1 MPPIAPNPQNSRAGL
16 ITSLVIFVILF
27 VTSTIMAIHFYTQWE
42 AAELKKTTDVA
53 NLAPGVTAA
62 VIANNRE
69 VGNVITESK
78 THPPLTGIEMALQ
91 ERDVLAG
98 MITGNPQAVTD
109 PAKGVAAVQAD
120 RTRALED
127 VRGDL
132 KKANVSV
139 VMNDTNLLGDL
150 KSLSEQIA
158 TLSQSLAQSQSETKA
173 ANDKTMAAIKE
184 RDTALAQKDKEIAD
198 ASAKATAAEAAGK
211 DREGAI
217 AKNIADIKAGADA
230 AVAAAQAA
238 TTATQAELGKVQQEL
253 KKALASQE
261 HTVAVINK
269 YRLNPSRSLLQPAGV
284 ITRVPGNNT
293 VFINLG
299 KGQQISPGLTFEV
312 YDHKK
317 GLPSLTT
324 LNPENPD
331 ELPNG
336 KASIEVIRILEGTSE
351 CRIIHVAPGQQIVEG
366 DLILNLIYNTH
377 TRFAFVVYGEFDLA
391 NTGQPNAADADVL
404 RRLVTQWG
412 GRVMDQ
418 VNVDTD
424 FLVLGKEPTVL
435 PLPDNPTPL
444 DQERHDKQQ
453 KALDNYLAR
462 QGEAIHLNIPIL
474 NQNRFLYFVGYYDQ
488 AKR

>member
-16 ITSLVIFVILF
+16 ITALVIFVILF
-27 VTSTIMAIHFYTQWE
+27 ITSTVLNFHFYAQWD
-42 AAELKKTTDVA
+42 AEIKKTAEVKTA
-53 NLAPGVTAA
+53 LEPGMTTAA
-62 VIANNRE
+62 KAKPE
-69 VGNVITESK
+69 VENIIKASQS
-78 THPPLTGIEMALQ
+78 HPPLTGIEMALQ
-91 ERDVLAG
+91 ERDELG
-98 MITGNPQAVTD
+98 GIITGNPAAMAD
-109 PAKGVAAVQAD
+109 PSRGLAAVQAD
-120 RTRALED
+120 KSRTLDE
-127 VRGDL
+127 VRGEL
-132 KKANVSV
+132 KNANSTAVLG
-139 VMNDTNLLGDL
+139 DTNLLGDL
-150 KSLSEQIA
+150 KVLADQITSL
-158 TLSQSLAQSQSETKA
+158 TTSLAQSQAETKA
-173 ANDKTMAAIKE
+173 ANEKTAAAVKE
-184 RDTALAQKDKEIAD
+184 REAALAQKDKAIKE
-198 ASAKATAAEAAGK
+198 ATDRATTAEAAGK

-217 AKNIADIKAGADA
+217 AKNLADIKTGADS
-230 AVAAAQAA
+230 AVATAQAA

-253 KKALASQE
+253 KKANASNE
-261 HTVAVINK
+261 KSISVLNK

-331 ELPNG
+331 ELPAG
-336 KASIEVIRILEGTSE
+336 KASIEVIRIMDGTSE

-377 TRFAFVVYGEFDLA
+377 TRFAFVIYGDFDLA
-391 NTGQPNAADADVL
+391 NNGQPNAADADVL

-418 VNVDTD
+418 VTVDTD

-453 KALDNYLAR
+453 KALDNYLLR
-462 QGEAIHLNIPIL
+462 QSEAIHLNIPIL